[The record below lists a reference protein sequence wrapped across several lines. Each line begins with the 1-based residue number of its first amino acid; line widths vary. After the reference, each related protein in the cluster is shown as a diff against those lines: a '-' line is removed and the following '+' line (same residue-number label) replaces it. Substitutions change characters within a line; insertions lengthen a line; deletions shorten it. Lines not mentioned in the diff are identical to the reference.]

1 MNLIGSGLRLLSSI
15 DFLIC
20 SPVPKAAFYVALLGQ
35 AMTAVA
41 QPFSLY
47 APTTLAAVWFGPK
60 ERALCTNFASVCE
73 FSLTAS
79 LLCSNM
85 YVVSIYVVCIHRG
98 AHDLVVCL

>member
-20 SPVPKAAFYVALLGQ
+20 SPVPRAAFYVALLGQ
-35 AMTAVA
+35 AFTAVA

-73 FSLTAS
+73 FFLTAL
-79 LLCSNM
+79 LLCGSM
-85 YVVSIYVVCIHRG
+85 YIVTVYMYREGFHVYSVYT
-98 AHDLVVCL
+98 